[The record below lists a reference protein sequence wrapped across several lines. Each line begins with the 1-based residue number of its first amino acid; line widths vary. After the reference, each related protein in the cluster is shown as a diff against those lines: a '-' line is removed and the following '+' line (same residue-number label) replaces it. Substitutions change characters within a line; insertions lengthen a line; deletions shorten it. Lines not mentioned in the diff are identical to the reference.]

1 MAVPAHFGRTSTRGT
16 PRSAIVST
24 ILLGLLVDVLSQC
37 GHGHGGGG
45 VTGVSAF
52 TVTVFQPVSTT
63 LTPKVA
69 DHMAALQ
76 VAVQAAAAAGS
87 DMVVCP
93 ELYATGYT
101 ASAVLHAEP
110 RHGPSYTA
118 AQRFARESNISLL
131 FTYAEEG
138 SDGAKYDAAALFYR
152 TGATLADY
160 RKVNLAAGEAAFL
173 TPGTAFAPVVVVDGV
188 RVGVMIC
195 FDIFLPEP
203 ARLLALQKV
212 DLLLVPTAN
221 GYPPSVYNQLTQLIV
236 PTRGLENNAFVVYN
250 NWCVDMPRPWP
261 WPPPSTATAYQ
272 LSHRPCIHS
281 MRVGHV
287 AGTVRGA
294 PALTPTTVSATRS
307 ESDSQVPGQ
316 QQLPGTVYVLRPV
329 GGG

>member
-1 MAVPAHFGRTSTRGT
+1 
-16 PRSAIVST
+16 
-24 ILLGLLVDVLSQC
+24 
-37 GHGHGGGG
+37 
-45 VTGVSAF
+45 
-52 TVTVFQPVSTT
+52 
-63 LTPKVA
+63 
-69 DHMAALQ
+69 MAALQ

-261 WPPPSTATAYQ
+261 WPPPSTATAHQ
-272 LSHRPCIHS
+272 LSHRPCTHS

-287 AGTVRGA
+287 AGTVRGT

-307 ESDSQVPGQ
+307 ESDSQVPGLNPIHSSFPEPFTFYGQ
-316 QQLPGTVYVLRPV
+316 SVVADPSGTLIYQAPGDRGILSHVFLNYSGHVTGSTALGRQAADVHGLCGNGTAANERHAAN
-329 GGG
+329 